1 MRASLFASFAL
12 PLAFFLQSCGGSD
25 AIEPV
30 PEALPAGCPE
40 AWQPVTQPEPGEISS
55 RLAYGDGNLYVS
67 GGRGVVSLPAAGG
80 AETVLT
86 PTRASAVWLEGDHLL
101 MNGGTHGSQLYSLP
115 ATGGTPALIVDG
127 TAGRAELGI
136 SQLRTYLPTATDF
149 FWAESSRTSFRDP
162 TTVWRAPRAGG
173 PPVEI
178 ARFTE
183 LKASGDTALFFKGVA
198 LAPEGLVLGDEWGV
212 GKVVPLEGGTPRT
225 LAVPEVDNVIVDI
238 RFLGVDARGV
248 YWTVP
253 KAPKVDFAARKVVVS
268 PVDGGAVQPVW
279 SELPPF
285 AGVIQAWPDGDGGLV
300 LVGSQL
306 FSGEEHQRTTVWS
319 IDQGGNARR
328 LACATP
334 ALSPYVDDNP
344 PAIAPD
350 AFYFLVWLDGLQM
363 QIIRV
368 PRAAP

>member
-1 MRASLFASFAL
+1 MRASLLASFAL
-12 PLAFFLQSCGGSD
+12 PLAFLLQSCGSEPV
-25 AIEPV
+25 EPV
-30 PEALPAGCPE
+30 PEALPVGCPE
-40 AWQPVTQPEPGEISS
+40 AWQPVTQPEPVDLLS
-55 RLAYGDGNLYVS
+55 RLAYGDGNLFVS
-67 GGRGVVSLPAAGG
+67 GSRGVISLPAGGG

-86 PTRASAVWLEGDHLL
+86 PTRASAVWVEGDHLL
-101 MNGGTHGSQLYSLP
+101 MNGGTYGSQLYSLP

-127 TAGRAELGI
+127 TAGRTELGI
-136 SQLRTYLPTATDF
+136 GQLHTYLPTATDF
-149 FWAESSRTSFRDP
+149 FWAESGRTSFRDP
-162 TTVWRAPRAGG
+162 STVWRAPRAGG

-183 LKASGDTALFFKGVA
+183 LKASGDTALYFHGVA
-198 LAPEGLVLGDEWGV
+198 LAPEGLVLGDSWGV

-225 LAVPEVDNVIVDI
+225 LAVPEVDNVILDI
-238 RFLGVDARGV
+238 HFLGVDARGV
-248 YWTVP
+248 YWAVP
-253 KAPKVDFAARKVVVS
+253 KDPKVDFGPRKVVVS

-285 AGVIQAWPDGDGGLV
+285 LSVLHAWPDGDGGLV

-306 FSGEEHQRTTVWS
+306 FSGEESRRTTVWS
-319 IDQGGNARR
+319 IDEDGNARR

-334 ALSPYVDDNP
+334 GLHPYLDDNP

-350 AFYFLVWLDGLQM
+350 AFYFMVWLDGSQM
-363 QIIRV
+363 QFVRV